1 MEKSA
6 KFRWQK
12 ICSLVLSL
20 THLFLFFGVSLSLIC
35 ILGKDNDAK
44 KATDIAAAEIINDV
58 SSRDE
63 KRKGDSSGDICH
75 FPFFE

>member
-1 MEKSA
+1 MA
-6 KFRWQK
+6 QRW
-12 ICSLVLSL
+12 
-20 THLFLFFGVSLSLIC
+20 HPFFFQLHS
-35 ILGKDNDAK
+35 GKDNDAK